1 MSDKLVVQLSLSYV
15 YQIVMIVSQNLTVSC
30 SVQVKDSVA
39 VNISEKAAFASL
51 EVNKSVSL
59 RGSLSISME
68 RSVFNCC
75 QVFWAREL
83 RFNLYFSRLVWKL
96 VTQKAS
102 K

>member
-1 MSDKLVVQLSLSYV
+1 
-15 YQIVMIVSQNLTVSC
+15 
-30 SVQVKDSVA
+30 
-39 VNISEKAAFASL
+39 
-51 EVNKSVSL
+51 VSL